1 MTNNDWEVKLV
12 ADGRWLVAAS
22 GTLQECRKEVA
33 HKAVAA
39 SSETQLKIVV
49 HGNRLSEGTAF
60 SKFYSLYFPNEQS
73 CRFSNDTLEL
83 STSEVGGTGRFFK
96 TAYILNG
103 GNVMSLRINHNTAS
117 LNAHRNLE
125 KANERVSKSLER
137 LSSGLRINSAGDGA
151 AALMSSEQLRSQV
164 ASIDQ
169 AIRNSESTVSM
180 VQTAE
185 GALAEANN
193 TLVAMR
199 QLAVQSANEGSNDA
213 VMLAANQTSIR
224 NMIASIDRIAEFT
237 QFGQKKLLDGSNGVS
252 GLAIGDG
259 LQFVSAM
266 TETQSSGEEGYD
278 VMVTDLAT
286 RAKLLG
292 TTPLTEQ
299 IVSDGE
305 RLVVTEGGKTAQ
317 YVTKQSD
324 SVDSAILNFAAAA
337 QRAGLNVTISKTDN
351 NSIQIEH
358 NMYGNENTFSAAS
371 STAGVLSEKGGIFQ
385 AALKGKDLRGTINGE
400 AAIGK
405 GETMTGI
412 SGNKKT
418 DGLSVRYHPT
428 DQVQAQGV
436 PAGGLN
442 VGKVS
447 VTQNALTFQIGP
459 GQGQT
464 ARIALQN
471 VSSGTLARGVE
482 NRSGFKSL
490 SDVDVMTSQGAQ
502 DSMTLID
509 KAINDVIKIRA
520 ELGAFQ
526 KNTLETNVANM
537 QIAKE
542 NMVAAESN
550 IRDTDMAAEMAEYT
564 KNDLIMQSSAAM
576 LAQANQ
582 IPQKVLRL
590 LE

>member
-1 MTNNDWEVKLV
+1 
-12 ADGRWLVAAS
+12 
-22 GTLQECRKEVA
+22 
-33 HKAVAA
+33 
-39 SSETQLKIVV
+39 
-49 HGNRLSEGTAF
+49 
-60 SKFYSLYFPNEQS
+60 
-73 CRFSNDTLEL
+73 
-83 STSEVGGTGRFFK
+83 
-96 TAYILNG
+96 
-103 GNVMSLRINHNTAS
+103 MSLRINHNTAS

-151 AALMSSEQLRSQV
+151 AALMASEQLRSQV

-193 TLVAMR
+193 TLVSMR

-213 VMLAANQTSIR
+213 VMLAANQTSIK
-224 NMIASIDRIAEFT
+224 NMVASIDRIAEFT

-259 LQFVSAM
+259 LQFVGAM

-278 VMVTDLAT
+278 VLVTEVAT
-286 RAKLLG
+286 KAILLG
-292 TTPLTEQ
+292 STSLTKE
-299 IVSDGE
+299 IIGANE
-305 RLVVTEGGKTAQ
+305 KLYVTEGGKTAQ
-317 YVTKQSD
+317 YVTKESD
-324 SVDSAILNFAAAA
+324 TVDAAILNFANAAKK
-337 QRAGLNVTISKTDN
+337 AGLNVTISKSDAGG
-351 NSIQIEH
+351 IQIQHDKYGSEH
-358 NMYGNENTFSAAS
+358 TFSAAS

-385 AALKGKDLRGTINGE
+385 AATRGKDLRGFINGE
-400 AAIGK
+400 ATIGE
-405 GETMTGI
+405 GETMIGI

-418 DGLSVRYHPT
+418 DGLSVTYHANDPNIAIPT
-428 DQVQAQGV
+428 E
-436 PAGGLN
+436 GLN
-442 VGKVS
+442 VGKVN

-459 GQGQT
+459 GQGQKV
-464 ARIALQN
+464 RVALQN
-471 VSSGTLARGVE
+471 VSSGTLARGVSNMSNFE
-482 NRSGFKSL
+482 SLRELDVRS
-490 SDVDVMTSQGAQ
+490 SQGAQ

-509 KAINDVIKIRA
+509 KAINEVIKVRA

-526 KNTLETNVANM
+526 NNTLEINVANM

-550 IRDTDMAAEMAEYT
+550 IRDTDMAAEMAEFT
-564 KNDLIMQSSAAM
+564 RNDLIMQSSAAM

-582 IPQKVLRL
+582 IPQKVMRL
-590 LE
+590 LD

>member
-1 MTNNDWEVKLV
+1 
-12 ADGRWLVAAS
+12 
-22 GTLQECRKEVA
+22 
-33 HKAVAA
+33 
-39 SSETQLKIVV
+39 
-49 HGNRLSEGTAF
+49 
-60 SKFYSLYFPNEQS
+60 
-73 CRFSNDTLEL
+73 
-83 STSEVGGTGRFFK
+83 
-96 TAYILNG
+96 
-103 GNVMSLRINHNTAS
+103 MSLRINHNTAS

-125 KANERVSKSLER
+125 KANTRVSKSLER

-151 AALMSSEQLRSQV
+151 AALMASEQLRSQV

-213 VMLAANQTSIR
+213 VMLEANQTSIK

-278 VMVTDLAT
+278 VVVTDKAT
-286 RAKLLG
+286 KASMLG
-292 TTPLTEQ
+292 STPLTQE
-299 IVSDGE
+299 IINAGE
-305 RLVVTEGGKTAQ
+305 RLYVTEGGKTAE
-317 YVTKQSD
+317 YTTKSTD
-324 SVDSAILNFAAAA
+324 TVDSAILNFGAAA
-337 QRAGLNVTISKTDN
+337 RKAGLNVNISSTEEGA
-351 NSIQIEH
+351 IFIEH
-358 NMYGNENTFSAAS
+358 NQYGSDFTFSAAS
-371 STAGVLSEKGGIFQ
+371 TTAGVLSEQGGVFQ
-385 AALKGKDLRGTINGE
+385 VATSGKDLKGTINGE
-400 AAIGK
+400 ATIGK
-405 GETMTGI
+405 GEVMTGI

-418 DGLSVRYHPT
+418 DGLSVKFHST
-428 DQVQAQGV
+428 DPEFTDSEEGTF
-436 PAGGLN
+436 
-442 VGKVS
+442 VGKVN

-459 GQGQT
+459 GQGQKVN
-464 ARIALQN
+464 IALQN

-482 NRSGFKSL
+482 NKSGFTSL
-490 SDVDVMTSQGAQ
+490 ADVDVRTSQGAQ
-502 DSMTLID
+502 DTMTLID
-509 KAINDVIKIRA
+509 KAINDIIKVRA

-526 KNTLETNVANM
+526 NNTLEINVANM

-542 NMVAAESN
+542 NMVAAESA
-550 IRDTDMAAEMAEYT
+550 IRDTDMAAEMAEFT

-582 IPQKVLRL
+582 IPQKVMRL

>member
-1 MTNNDWEVKLV
+1 
-12 ADGRWLVAAS
+12 
-22 GTLQECRKEVA
+22 
-33 HKAVAA
+33 
-39 SSETQLKIVV
+39 
-49 HGNRLSEGTAF
+49 
-60 SKFYSLYFPNEQS
+60 
-73 CRFSNDTLEL
+73 
-83 STSEVGGTGRFFK
+83 
-96 TAYILNG
+96 
-103 GNVMSLRINHNTAS
+103 MSLRINHNTAS

-125 KANERVSKSLER
+125 RANERVSKSLER

-151 AALMSSEQLRSQV
+151 AALMASEQLRSQV

-213 VMLAANQTSIR
+213 VMLAANQTSIK
-224 NMIASIDRIAEFT
+224 NMIGSIDRIAEFT
-237 QFGQKKLLDGSNGVS
+237 QFGQKRVLDGSNGVS

-259 LQFVSAM
+259 LQFVGAM

-278 VMVTDLAT
+278 VVVTEAAT
-286 RAKLLG
+286 KAKLLG
-292 TTPLTEQ
+292 TTPLSQ
-299 IVSDGE
+299 DIINGGE
-305 RLVVTEGGKTAQ
+305 KLFVAEGGKTAQ
-317 YVTKQSD
+317 YVTRQSD
-324 SVDSAILNFAAAA
+324 TVDSAILNFAAAA
-337 QRAGLNVTISKTDN
+337 KKAGLNVTISKTDN
-351 NSIQIEH
+351 GAILIEH
-358 NMYGNENTFSAAS
+358 NQYGSDHTFSAAS

-385 AALKGKDLRGTINGE
+385 TAMRGKDLRGMINGE
-400 AAIGK
+400 ATIGK

-418 DGLSVRYHPT
+418 DGLSVRYHAP
-428 DQVQAQGV
+428 DNA
-436 PAGGLN
+436 PAIADGGTN
-442 VGKVS
+442 VGKVN

-459 GQGQT
+459 GQGQKV
-464 ARIALQN
+464 RIALQN

-482 NRSGFKSL
+482 NLSAFESL
-490 SDVDVMTSQGAQ
+490 SDIDVTTSQGAQ

-509 KAINDVIKIRA
+509 KAINDIIKVRA

-526 KNTLETNVANM
+526 NNTLEINVANM

-550 IRDTDMAAEMAEYT
+550 IRDTDMAAEMAEFT

>member
-1 MTNNDWEVKLV
+1 
-12 ADGRWLVAAS
+12 
-22 GTLQECRKEVA
+22 
-33 HKAVAA
+33 
-39 SSETQLKIVV
+39 
-49 HGNRLSEGTAF
+49 
-60 SKFYSLYFPNEQS
+60 
-73 CRFSNDTLEL
+73 
-83 STSEVGGTGRFFK
+83 
-96 TAYILNG
+96 
-103 GNVMSLRINHNTAS
+103 MSLRINHNTAS

-213 VMLAANQTSIR
+213 VMLAANQTSIK
-224 NMIASIDRIAEFT
+224 NMIASVDRIAEYT

-259 LQFVSAM
+259 LQYVGAM
-266 TETQSSGEEGYD
+266 TETQTSGEEGYD
-278 VMVTDLAT
+278 VMVTERAT
-286 RAKLLG
+286 KAELLG
-292 TTPLTEQ
+292 STSLSKE
-299 IVSDGE
+299 IIDVGE
-305 RLVVTEGGKTAQ
+305 KLFVAEGGKTAQ
-317 YVTKQSD
+317 YVTKQTD
-324 SVDSAILNFAAAA
+324 TVDSAILNFAAAA
-337 QRAGLNVTISKTDN
+337 KKAGLDVTITKAESGA
-351 NSIQIEH
+351 IQIQH
-358 NMYGNENTFSAAS
+358 NKYGSDHTFSAAS

-385 AALKGKDLRGTINGE
+385 AANRGKDLRGTINGE
-400 AAIGK
+400 ATIGK

-418 DGLSVRYHPT
+418 DGLSVRYHSISEEAIG
-428 DQVQAQGV
+428 DEGQ
-436 PAGGLN
+436 N
-442 VGKVS
+442 VGKVN

-459 GQGQT
+459 GQGQKV
-464 ARIALQN
+464 RIALQN
-471 VSSGTLARGVE
+471 VSSGTLARGIE
-482 NRSGFKSL
+482 NMSGFESL
-490 SDVDVMTSQGAQ
+490 SKLDVTTSQGAQ

-509 KAINDVIKIRA
+509 KAINDVIKVRA

-526 KNTLETNVANM
+526 NNTLEINVANM

-550 IRDTDMAAEMAEYT
+550 IRDTDMAAEMAEFT

>member
-1 MTNNDWEVKLV
+1 
-12 ADGRWLVAAS
+12 
-22 GTLQECRKEVA
+22 
-33 HKAVAA
+33 
-39 SSETQLKIVV
+39 
-49 HGNRLSEGTAF
+49 
-60 SKFYSLYFPNEQS
+60 
-73 CRFSNDTLEL
+73 
-83 STSEVGGTGRFFK
+83 
-96 TAYILNG
+96 
-103 GNVMSLRINHNTAS
+103 MSLRINHNTAS

-151 AALMSSEQLRSQV
+151 AALMASEQLRSQV

-213 VMLAANQTSIR
+213 VMLSANQTSIK
-224 NMIASIDRIAEFT
+224 NMVASIDRIAEFT

-278 VMVTDLAT
+278 TLVTEVAT
-286 RAKLLG
+286 KASLLG
-292 TTPLTEQ
+292 STSLTKE
-299 IVSDGE
+299 IISTGE
-305 RLVVTEGGKTAQ
+305 KLYVTEGGKTAQ
-317 YVTKQSD
+317 YVTKNSD
-324 SVDSAILNFAAAA
+324 TVDAAVLNFANAAKK
-337 QRAGLNVTISKTDN
+337 AGLNVTISKSDAGT
-351 NSIQIEH
+351 IQIEH
-358 NMYGNENTFSAAS
+358 NQYGSEHVFSAAS

-385 AALKGKDLRGTINGE
+385 TATRGKDLRGTINGE
-400 AAIGK
+400 ATIGK

-418 DGLSVRYHPT
+418 DGLSVRYHPQ
-428 DQVQAQGV
+428 DANLAI
-436 PAGGLN
+436 PAEGLN
-442 VGKVS
+442 VGKVN

-459 GQGQT
+459 GQGQKV
-464 ARIALQN
+464 RVALQN
-471 VSSGTLARGVE
+471 VSSGTLARGVA
-482 NRSGFKSL
+482 NISNFGSL
-490 SDVDVMTSQGAQ
+490 TELDVRTSQGAQ

-509 KAINDVIKIRA
+509 KAINEVIKVRA

-526 KNTLETNVANM
+526 NNTLEINVANM

-550 IRDTDMAAEMAEYT
+550 IRDTDMAAEMAEFT

-582 IPQKVLRL
+582 IPQKVMRL

>member
-1 MTNNDWEVKLV
+1 
-12 ADGRWLVAAS
+12 
-22 GTLQECRKEVA
+22 
-33 HKAVAA
+33 
-39 SSETQLKIVV
+39 
-49 HGNRLSEGTAF
+49 
-60 SKFYSLYFPNEQS
+60 
-73 CRFSNDTLEL
+73 
-83 STSEVGGTGRFFK
+83 
-96 TAYILNG
+96 
-103 GNVMSLRINHNTAS
+103 MSLRINHNTAS

-125 KANERVSKSLER
+125 KADKRVSKSLER

-151 AALMSSEQLRSQV
+151 AALMASEQLRSQV

-224 NMIASIDRIAEFT
+224 NMVASIDRIAEFT

-259 LQFVSAM
+259 LQYVGAM

-278 VMVTDLAT
+278 VVVTGTAT
-286 RAKLLG
+286 KAVLLG
-292 TTPLTEQ
+292 STPLSQEMVSANEQ
-299 IVSDGE
+299 
-305 RLVVTEGGKTAQ
+305 LFVTEGGKTAQ
-317 YVTKQSD
+317 YVTKSTD
-324 SVDSAILNFAAAA
+324 TVDAAVLNFAAAA
-337 QRAGLNVTISKTDN
+337 KKAGLNVTISKTD
-351 NSIQIEH
+351 SGAIQIEH
-358 NMYGNENTFSAAS
+358 NQYGSEYTFSAAS
-371 STAGVLSEKGGIFQ
+371 STAGVLSEKGGVFQ
-385 AALKGKDLRGTINGE
+385 TAVRGKDLRGTINGE
-400 AAIGK
+400 ATISK

-418 DGLSVRYHPT
+418 DGLSVRYHTEDPNLAIG
-428 DQVQAQGV
+428 D
-436 PAGGLN
+436 GGLN
-442 VGKVS
+442 VGKVN

-459 GQGQT
+459 GQGQKV
-464 ARIALQN
+464 RIALQN

-482 NRSGFKSL
+482 NVSGFESL
-490 SDVDVMTSQGAQ
+490 YNVDVTTSQGAQ

-509 KAINDVIKIRA
+509 KAINDVIKVRA

-526 KNTLETNVANM
+526 NYTLEINVANM

-550 IRDTDMAAEMAEYT
+550 IRDTDMAAEMAEFT
-564 KNDLIMQSSAAM
+564 KNDLILQSSAAM

-582 IPQKVLRL
+582 IPQKVMRL
-590 LE
+590 LD

>member
-1 MTNNDWEVKLV
+1 
-12 ADGRWLVAAS
+12 
-22 GTLQECRKEVA
+22 
-33 HKAVAA
+33 
-39 SSETQLKIVV
+39 
-49 HGNRLSEGTAF
+49 
-60 SKFYSLYFPNEQS
+60 
-73 CRFSNDTLEL
+73 
-83 STSEVGGTGRFFK
+83 
-96 TAYILNG
+96 
-103 GNVMSLRINHNTAS
+103 MSLRINHNTAS

-125 KANERVSKSLER
+125 KANARVSKSLER

-151 AALMSSEQLRSQV
+151 AALMASEQLRSQV

-213 VMLAANQTSIR
+213 VMLAANQTSIK

-259 LQFVSAM
+259 LQFVGAM

-278 VMVTDLAT
+278 VVVTEAAT
-286 RAKLLG
+286 KAHLLG
-292 TTPLTEQ
+292 TTPMTQQ
-299 IVSDGE
+299 IINQGE
-305 RLVVTEGGKTAQ
+305 KLFVAEGGKTAQ
-317 YVTKQSD
+317 YVTRQSD
-324 SVDSAILNFAAAA
+324 TVDSAILNFAAAA
-337 QRAGLNVTISKTDN
+337 KKAGLNVTISKSDN
-351 NSIQIEH
+351 GAILIEH
-358 NMYGNENTFSAAS
+358 NQYGSDHTFSAAS

-385 AALKGKDLRGTINGE
+385 TAMKGKDLRGTINGE
-400 AAIGK
+400 ATIGK

-418 DGLSVRYHPT
+418 DGLSVRYHASET
-428 DQVQAQGV
+428 AQPV
-436 PAGGLN
+436 PDGGLS
-442 VGKVS
+442 VGKVN

-459 GQGQT
+459 GQGQKV
-464 ARIALQN
+464 RIALQN
-471 VSSGTLARGVE
+471 VSSGTLARGVD
-482 NRSGFKSL
+482 NKSGFESL
-490 SDVDVMTSQGAQ
+490 SDLDVTTSQGAQ

-509 KAINDVIKIRA
+509 KAINDVIKVRA

-526 KNTLETNVANM
+526 NNTLEINVANM

-542 NMVAAESN
+542 NMVAAESA
-550 IRDTDMAAEMAEYT
+550 IRDTDMASEMAEFT

>member
-1 MTNNDWEVKLV
+1 M
-12 ADGRWLVAAS
+12 A
-22 GTLQECRKEVA
+22 
-33 HKAVAA
+33 
-39 SSETQLKIVV
+39 
-49 HGNRLSEGTAF
+49 
-60 SKFYSLYFPNEQS
+60 
-73 CRFSNDTLEL
+73 
-83 STSEVGGTGRFFK
+83 
-96 TAYILNG
+96 
-103 GNVMSLRINHNTAS
+103 
-117 LNAHRNLE
+117 
-125 KANERVSKSLER
+125 
-137 LSSGLRINSAGDGA
+137 
-151 AALMSSEQLRSQV
+151 SEQLRSQV

-193 TLVAMR
+193 TLVSMR

-213 VMLAANQTSIR
+213 VMLAANQTSIK
-224 NMIASIDRIAEFT
+224 NMVASIDRIAEFT
-237 QFGQKKLLDGSNGVS
+237 QFGQKKLLDGSSGVS

-278 VMVTDLAT
+278 VVVTGVAT
-286 RAKLLG
+286 KAALLG
-292 TTPLTEQ
+292 STSLTQEM
-299 IVSDGE
+299 ITAGE
-305 RLVVTEGGKTAQ
+305 SLYVTEGGKTAQ
-317 YVTKQSD
+317 YVTKESD
-324 SVDSAILNFAAAA
+324 TVDAAILNFANAAKK
-337 QRAGLNVTISKTDN
+337 AGLNVTISKTE
-351 NSIQIEH
+351 SGTIQIQH
-358 NMYGNENTFSAAS
+358 NQYGSDHTFSAAS

-385 AALKGKDLRGTINGE
+385 VATRGKNLSGFINGE
-400 AAIGK
+400 ATIGM

-418 DGLSVRYHPT
+418 DGLSVRYHSKDPNL
-428 DQVQAQGV
+428 AI
-436 PAGGLN
+436 PAEGIN
-442 VGKVS
+442 VGKVN

-459 GQGQT
+459 GQGQKV
-464 ARIALQN
+464 RVALQN

-482 NRSGFKSL
+482 NASNFESL
-490 SDVDVMTSQGAQ
+490 SELDVTTSQGAQ

-509 KAINDVIKIRA
+509 KAINEVIKVRA

-526 KNTLETNVANM
+526 NNTLEINVANM

-550 IRDTDMAAEMAEYT
+550 IRDTDMAAEMAEFT

-582 IPQKVLRL
+582 IPQKVMRL

>member
-1 MTNNDWEVKLV
+1 
-12 ADGRWLVAAS
+12 
-22 GTLQECRKEVA
+22 
-33 HKAVAA
+33 
-39 SSETQLKIVV
+39 
-49 HGNRLSEGTAF
+49 
-60 SKFYSLYFPNEQS
+60 
-73 CRFSNDTLEL
+73 
-83 STSEVGGTGRFFK
+83 
-96 TAYILNG
+96 
-103 GNVMSLRINHNTAS
+103 MSLRINHNTAS

-137 LSSGLRINSAGDGA
+137 LSSGLSINSAGDGA
-151 AALMSSEQLRSQV
+151 AALMASEQLRSQV

-213 VMLAANQTSIR
+213 VMLAANQTSIK
-224 NMIASIDRIAEFT
+224 NMIGSIDRIAEYT

-278 VMVTDLAT
+278 VVVTGTAT
-286 RAKLLG
+286 KAALLG
-292 TTPLTEQ
+292 STSLTQEIITSGEQ
-299 IVSDGE
+299 
-305 RLVVTEGGKTAQ
+305 LYVTEGGKTAQ
-317 YVTKQSD
+317 YITKQSD
-324 SVDSAILNFAAAA
+324 TVDAAILNFANAAKK
-337 QRAGLNVTISKTDN
+337 AGLNVTISKSDTGT
-351 NSIQIEH
+351 IQIEH
-358 NMYGNENTFSAAS
+358 TQYGSEHTFSAAS

-385 AALKGKDLRGTINGE
+385 AATRGKNLSGFINGE
-400 AAIGK
+400 ATIGK

-418 DGLSVRYHPT
+418 DGLSVRFHSKDPNLAISE
-428 DQVQAQGV
+428 DGV
-436 PAGGLN
+436 N
-442 VGKVS
+442 VGKVN

-459 GQGQT
+459 GQGQKV
-464 ARIALQN
+464 RIALQN
-471 VSSGTLARGVE
+471 VSSGTLARGIANE
-482 NRSGFKSL
+482 SNFESL
-490 SDVDVMTSQGAQ
+490 AVLDVTTSQGAQ

-509 KAINDVIKIRA
+509 KAINDVIKVRA

-526 KNTLETNVANM
+526 NNTLEINVANM

-542 NMVAAESN
+542 NMIAAESN
-550 IRDTDMAAEMAEYT
+550 IRDTDMAAEMAEFT

>member
-1 MTNNDWEVKLV
+1 MGL
-12 ADGRWLVAAS
+12 S
-22 GTLQECRKEVA
+22 G
-33 HKAVAA
+33 
-39 SSETQLKIVV
+39 
-49 HGNRLSEGTAF
+49 
-60 SKFYSLYFPNEQS
+60 
-73 CRFSNDTLEL
+73 
-83 STSEVGGTGRFFK
+83 FFQ
-96 TAYILNG
+96 TVYILYG
-103 GNVMSLRINHNTAS
+103 GYVMSLRINHNTAS

-125 KANERVSKSLER
+125 KANERVSKSLEK

-151 AALMSSEQLRSQV
+151 AALMASEQLRSQV

-213 VMLAANQTSIR
+213 VMLAANQTSIK
-224 NMIASIDRIAEFT
+224 NMIGSIDRIADYT

-278 VMVTDLAT
+278 VVVTEMAT
-286 RAKLLG
+286 KAALLG
-292 TTPLTEQ
+292 STSLTQE
-299 IVSDGE
+299 IIASGE
-305 RLVVTEGGKTAQ
+305 KLYVTEGGKTAQ

-324 SVDSAILNFAAAA
+324 TVDAAILNFAVAAKK
-337 QRAGLNVTISKTDN
+337 AGLNVNISKSDTGTV
-351 NSIQIEH
+351 QIEH
-358 NMYGNENTFSAAS
+358 MQYGSEHTFSAAS

-385 AALKGKDLRGTINGE
+385 SAVRGKDLRGTLNGE
-400 AAIGK
+400 ATIGK
-405 GETMTGI
+405 GETLTGI

-418 DGLSVRYHPT
+418 DGLSVRY
-428 DQVQAQGV
+428 QAQDPNLV
-436 PAGGLN
+436 IPEGGLN
-442 VGKVS
+442 VGQVN

-459 GQGQT
+459 GQGQSV
-464 ARIALQN
+464 RIALQN
-471 VSSGTLARGVE
+471 VSSGTLARGIE
-482 NRSGFKSL
+482 NESDFESL
-490 SDVDVMTSQGAQ
+490 YQLDVTTSQGAQ

-509 KAINDVIKIRA
+509 KAINDIIKVRA

-526 KNTLETNVANM
+526 NNTLEINVANM

-542 NMVAAESN
+542 NMIAAESN
-550 IRDTDMAAEMAEYT
+550 IRDTDMAAEMAEFT

>member
-1 MTNNDWEVKLV
+1 
-12 ADGRWLVAAS
+12 
-22 GTLQECRKEVA
+22 
-33 HKAVAA
+33 
-39 SSETQLKIVV
+39 
-49 HGNRLSEGTAF
+49 
-60 SKFYSLYFPNEQS
+60 
-73 CRFSNDTLEL
+73 
-83 STSEVGGTGRFFK
+83 
-96 TAYILNG
+96 
-103 GNVMSLRINHNTAS
+103 MSLRINHNTAS

-151 AALMSSEQLRSQV
+151 AALMASEQLRSQV

-213 VMLAANQTSIR
+213 VMLAANQTSIK
-224 NMIASIDRIAEFT
+224 NMVGSIDRIAEFT

-252 GLAIGDG
+252 GLAIGEG
-259 LQFVSAM
+259 LQFVGAM

-278 VMVTDLAT
+278 VVVTEAAT
-286 RAKLLG
+286 KASLLG
-292 TTPLTEQ
+292 TTPVTQE
-299 IVSDGE
+299 IVNSGE
-305 RLVVTEGGKTAQ
+305 KLFVAEGGKTAQ
-317 YVTKQSD
+317 YITKQSD
-324 SVDSAILNFAAAA
+324 TVDSAILNFAAAA
-337 QRAGLNVTISKTDN
+337 NKAGLNVTISKADN
-351 NSIQIEH
+351 GAIQVEH
-358 NMYGNENTFSAAS
+358 NQYGSEHTFSAAS

-385 AALKGKDLRGTINGE
+385 TATRGKDLRGMINGE
-400 AAIGK
+400 ATIGR

-418 DGLSVRYHPT
+418 DGLSVRYHPSA
-428 DQVQAQGV
+428 QAQAIPEDGV
-436 PAGGLN
+436 N
-442 VGKVS
+442 VGKVN

-459 GQGQT
+459 GQGQKV
-464 ARIALQN
+464 RIALQN

-482 NRSGFKSL
+482 NESGFESL
-490 SDVDVMTSQGAQ
+490 RDIDVTASQGAQ

-509 KAINDVIKIRA
+509 KAINDIIKVRA
-520 ELGAFQ
+520 DLGAFQ
-526 KNTLETNVANM
+526 NNTLEINVANM

-550 IRDTDMAAEMAEYT
+550 IRDTDMAAEMAEFT